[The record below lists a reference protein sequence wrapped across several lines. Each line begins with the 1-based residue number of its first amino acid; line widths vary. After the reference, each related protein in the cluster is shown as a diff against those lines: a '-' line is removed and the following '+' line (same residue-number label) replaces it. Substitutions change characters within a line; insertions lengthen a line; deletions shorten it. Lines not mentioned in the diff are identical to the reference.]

1 MFRVIVDNT
10 PLETKLI
17 EFSDYAVSVAIK
29 GLPETK
35 PEHVSISVDPILGS
49 KALDIILQALE
60 VLESKYN
67 HAYNTRLNITINIPY
82 LPYARADRAFE
93 EGQADYLTWFMQSI
107 QAHDHKFTFV
117 TEDVHNRAA
126 VEDNLYYNCVLEDK
140 SQLSCLL
147 EHLKHSSKGI
157 PSVDAVIAPDKGAV
171 EKSREIAEYLN
182 VPLLIATKERDPAT
196 GRIMAIEPPKDLM
209 SNGVY
214 LIPDDLIDAGG
225 TVCALTS
232 KMPVG
237 SKKIVY
243 ATHGI
248 FPKGLEQFM
257 WVDQLL
263 IKNIVGKYITRQDI
277 DNFNNKETN

>member
-1 MFRVIVDNT
+1 MFRVIVDNKQ
-10 PLETKLI
+10 LETKLI
-17 EFSDYAVSVAIK
+17 EFSDYAVSVVIK
-29 GLPETK
+29 NLPEDA
-35 PEHVSISVDPILGS
+35 PEHISISIDPVLGS
-49 KALDIILQALE
+49 KALDIILQSIE
-60 VLESKYN
+60 VLECKYSQG
-67 HAYNTRLNITINIPY
+67 YGTRLNITINIPY

-93 EGQADYLTWFMQSI
+93 EGQESYLTWFMQSI
-107 QAHDHKFTFV
+107 QAHDHTFTFI

-126 VEDNLYYNCVLEDK
+126 VEENLYYNCVLKDK
-140 SQLSCLL
+140 PQVSCLL
-147 EHLKHSSKGI
+147 EHLKHSGKGV
-157 PSVDAVIAPDKGAV
+157 PFVDAVIAPDKGAV

-196 GRIMAIEPPKDLM
+196 GRIMAIEPPTGLS

-225 TVCALTS
+225 TICALTA

-257 WVDQLL
+257 WVDRLL
-263 IKNIVGKYITRQDI
+263 IKNIVGNYVTRQDI

>member
-1 MFRVIVDNT
+1 MFRVIVDNK

-17 EFSDYAVSVAIK
+17 EFSDHAVSVAIK
-29 GLPETK
+29 NLPENA
-35 PEHVSISVDPILGS
+35 PEHISIAIDPALGS
-49 KALDIILQALE
+49 KALNIILQSLE
-60 VLESKYN
+60 VLECKYN
-67 HAYNTRLNITINIPY
+67 QGYGTRLNITINIPY

-93 EGQADYLTWFMQSI
+93 DGQENYLTWFMQSI
-107 QAHDHKFTFV
+107 QAHDHIFTFI
-117 TEDVHNRAA
+117 TEDVHNRVA
-126 VEDNLYYNCVLEDK
+126 VEENLYYNCILEDK
-140 SQLSCLL
+140 PQVFCFL
-147 EHLKHSSKGI
+147 EHLKHSGQPI
-157 PSVDAVIAPDKGAV
+157 PHVDAVIAPDKGAL
-171 EKSREIAEYLN
+171 EKARAIAIHLC

-196 GRIMAIEPPKDLM
+196 GRIMAIEPPTGL
-209 SNGVY
+209 SPNGVY

-225 TVCALTS
+225 TICALTS

-257 WVDQLL
+257 WVDRLL
-263 IKNIVGKYITRQDI
+263 IKNIIGSYVTRQDI